1 MKQLWFR
8 SALIALCLIASG
20 CGSSASEAGS
30 SEDVTVTVFAAASLT
45 GTFPELG
52 ETFEAEH
59 PGVRVAFNFA
69 GSPTLAEQIN
79 QGAAADVFASANQA
93 SMSTVTRTGLNAA
106 DSIVFAS
113 NRLTIAVPPDN
124 PARIRTFADLAAPGL
139 ALVVCAPAVPCGEA
153 RVQVELATGVRLSP
167 VSEEQAVSDVMAKVL
182 AGEADAGLVFQT
194 DAIAAGEAVLAVD
207 FPESSVAI
215 TQNAIVAL
223 TGGSQAELG
232 QQFVDLVLSE
242 EGQSV
247 LAAAGFG
254 PAP

>member
-1 MKQLWFR
+1 MKQLR
-8 SALIALCLIASG
+8 LGSAVVALCLIASG
-20 CGSSASEAGS
+20 CGFSTSEAGS
-30 SEDVTVTVFAAASLT
+30 KDVTVTVFAAASLT
-45 GTFPELG
+45 GTFTDLG
-52 ETFEAEH
+52 VVFEAKH

-69 GSPTLAEQIN
+69 GSPTLAEQID
-79 QGAAADVFASANQA
+79 QGAAADVFASADQA
-93 SMSTVTRTGLNAA
+93 SMTTVTRTGLSAG

-124 PARIRTFADLAAPGL
+124 PAKIAGFADLATPGL
-139 ALVVCAPAVPCGEA
+139 ALVVCAPSVPCGAA
-153 RVQVELATGVRLSP
+153 RVQVEQATGVRLSP

-242 EGQSV
+242 EGRSV